1 MASVGVSTAVVGL
14 VGVVLGS
21 VSSILLS
28 LITDWRKR
36 KHETEQ
42 LQAALVTE
50 IAVIVE
56 VAEARHYREGLKQVC
71 NYLET
76 QPEGTTYRYIVIVPE
91 HYSRIYQANAGSIGR
106 LDSVIA
112 KDIIRF
118 HQLADAVVQDIRP
131 GGPIANGAPLPT
143 FREALAFMEKAIEIG
158 SRVGTTP

>member
-21 VSSILLS
+21 VSSIFLS
-28 LITDWRKR
+28 LITDKR
-36 KHETEQ
+36 KQKRETEQ

-56 VAEARHYREGLKQVC
+56 VVQARNYRENLRKVC
-71 NYLET
+71 DHLEA
-76 QPEGTTYRYIVIVPE
+76 QPEGTAYRFIVLVPE

-106 LDSVIA
+106 LDSEIA
-112 KDIIRF
+112 RDIIRF

-131 GGPIANGAPLPT
+131 GGVIAEGAALPA
-143 FREALAFMEKAIEIG
+143 FREALAFLDKAIEIG
-158 SRVGTTP
+158 SRVARAT